1 MTDLFTI
8 LGIIIWFILGTL
20 GYITYRKFGEGEDDI
35 DDLFGLF
42 LCYGALSFCAVILVI
57 IYERIRDSKTD
68 R

>member
-1 MTDLFTI
+1 MTDLFMI

-20 GYITYRKFGEGEDDI
+20 GYITCRKFSEDGI

-57 IYERIRDSKTD
+57 IYKRIRDFITD

>member
-1 MTDLFTI
+1 MTDLFMV

-20 GYITYRKFGEGEDDI
+20 GYITYRKFGEDDI

-57 IYERIRDSKTD
+57 IYERIRDITD